1 MLVCGIILIDFL
13 LNVLF
18 KNSINIC
25 MIWYVLI
32 MILLKI
38 NKKKKKYII
47 IDNVIWNFNVWFVD
61 LFDFDVYFVIWD
73 F

>member
-38 NKKKKKYII
+38 NIKKKKYII